1 MNLIVDVGRLLWRLS
16 YMCLHFYFCL
26 TITPKSTSLCQFQS
40 KVNSA
45 TSQTAP
51 TGKRCPSPYGWG
63 GWKKLSAL
71 VKMWNLLGLSNL
83 WWTIVSSV
91 GWKNINVVLLYCL
104 DMSVENTC
112 LPKKLKIL
120 HKMWVQIS
128 D

>member
-1 MNLIVDVGRLLWRLS
+1 MNLIVDVGRLTVASLIYVFTLLFLFDDHS
-16 YMCLHFYFCL
+16 KKY
-26 TITPKSTSLCQFQS
+26 KSMSISVEGQQRHQS
-40 KVNSA
+40 NSA
-45 TSQTAP
+45 NRQKVPISIWM
-51 TGKRCPSPYGWG
+51 K